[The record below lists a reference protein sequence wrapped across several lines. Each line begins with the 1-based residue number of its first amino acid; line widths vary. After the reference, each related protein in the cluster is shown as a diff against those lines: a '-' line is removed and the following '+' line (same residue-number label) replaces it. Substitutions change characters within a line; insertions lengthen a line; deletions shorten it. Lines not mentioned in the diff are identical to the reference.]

1 MFKNV
6 KMLTTTALLV
16 ALATICGF
24 FKIPIN
30 QVVEIRFAFLP
41 IACAGALYGPVVGA
55 VVGALSDILG
65 FIVRPTGPFFP
76 GFTLN
81 AAIQGILFG
90 FFLYKKEPTLMRCTL
105 ANFIQTLI
113 VTLLLTPLW
122 LTVLYTMDFKVV
134 LASRMI
140 KTLIMFPIE
149 TAMLY
154 GLIKVLFRIEKEH
167 V

>member
-1 MFKNV
+1 
-6 KMLTTTALLV
+6 
-16 ALATICGF
+16 
-24 FKIPIN
+24 
-30 QVVEIRFAFLP
+30 
-41 IACAGALYGPVVGA
+41 
-55 VVGALSDILG
+55 
-65 FIVRPTGPFFP
+65 
-76 GFTLN
+76 
-81 AAIQGILFG
+81 
-90 FFLYKKEPTLMRCTL
+90 MRCTL